1 MSIVSLDNEKSM
13 LSEISY
19 PERYQA
25 GYTLEMEMA
34 ADPWK

>member
-19 PERYQA
+19 PEL
-25 GYTLEMEMA
+25 TLAIAVKLSEA
-34 ADPWK
+34 VD